1 MKIELSK
8 AYNKYGASM
17 GRRSYSVN
25 GKCHLQKIPLDSG
38 GCDRGGAYWGLLG
51 EPLYCAQDSE
61 GNRFFTRA
69 KTREE
74 AKEKIRNCRIPQNR
88 EVTFYR

>member
-38 GCDRGGAYWGLLG
+38 GYDRGGAYWGLG

-61 GNRFFTRA
+61 GSRLFIRA
-69 KTREE
+69 KTRKE
-74 AKEKIRNCRIPQNR
+74 AKEKILSHSLAHDI
-88 EVTFYR
+88 TFYR

>member
-8 AYNKYGASM
+8 SYNKYGASM
-17 GRRSYSVN
+17 GRRSERID

-38 GCDRGGAYWGLLG
+38 GYDKGGAYWGLG

-61 GNRFFTRA
+61 GGRFFIRA
-69 KTREE
+69 KTRKE
-74 AKEKIRNCRIPQNR
+74 AKEKILSHSLAHDI
-88 EVTFYR
+88 TFYR